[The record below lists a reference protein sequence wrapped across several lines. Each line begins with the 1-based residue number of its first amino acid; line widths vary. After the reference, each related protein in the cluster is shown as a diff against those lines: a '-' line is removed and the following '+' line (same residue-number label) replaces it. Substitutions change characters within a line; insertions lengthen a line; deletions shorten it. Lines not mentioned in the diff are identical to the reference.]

1 MESCLLRWRLPFFLR
16 LFIATPAPFRE
27 PVNWRELGLDDYPK
41 IVKKPM
47 ALADVKAKLAN
58 GSYRSAVRSAAHTR
72 AYHPNFLGR
81 FGVASVGDGSDDR
94 CGMSCV
100 GVQLLVPIAASLSP
114 PPPLF
119 FLLY

>member
-1 MESCLLRWRLPFFLR
+1 
-16 LFIATPAPFRE
+16 
-27 PVNWRELGLDDYPK
+27 VNWRELGLDDYPK

-114 PPPLF
+114 PPPFFFFCIDFYKLRPRSFTPLLVPRLLF
-119 FLLY
+119 LF